1 MYKSMLCIAVC
12 SATMAGCASTGGSSM
27 SSAELSDCL
36 QPNRRVVVEVGGMR
50 PPPAPKPGAK
60 PEAKPGKPAPALVK
74 TMVQGNSA
82 FDVGSAQ
89 LKDGGKS
96 ELDKMVAGLQ
106 KTSTKVSS
114 VVISGYVDRLEAGK
128 GATELDE
135 QRAQAVKNY
144 LVSKGIDEKLIFW
157 EGRDA
162 KDPVPVT
169 KFCE

>member
-1 MYKSMLCIAVC
+1 MYKSLFCTAVC
-12 SATMAGCASTGGSSM
+12 SVIVAGCASTGGSSL

-60 PEAKPGKPAPALVK
+60 PGKPSPALIKAVA
-74 TMVQGNSA
+74 QGNSA
-82 FDVGSAQ
+82 FDPGRAE

-106 KTSTKVSS
+106 KTSTQVSS
-114 VVISGYVDRLEAGK
+114 VVISGHADRLEAPK
-128 GATELDE
+128 GSTELDE
-135 QRAQAVKNY
+135 ERAQAVKNY
-144 LVSKGIDEKLIFW
+144 LVSKGLNEKLIFW

>member
-1 MYKSMLCIAVC
+1 MYKSLLCTTVC
-12 SATMAGCASTGGSSM
+12 SVTLAGCASTGGSSM

-60 PEAKPGKPAPALVK
+60 PGKPASALIK
-74 TMVQGNSA
+74 TMAQGNSA

-89 LKDGGKS
+89 LKDGGKG
-96 ELDKMVAGLQ
+96 ELDKMLAGLQ

-114 VVISGYVDRLEAGK
+114 VVISGHTDQLEAGK
-128 GATELDE
+128 GSTELDE

-169 KFCE
+169 KFCQ